1 MMNGYSSWGPEQ
13 YGIGRRW
20 LVILLVLVGQFISL
34 SAAQATHFRYGNL
47 TWRQLPSDAS
57 GRTIEFK
64 LTMGFRLG
72 FFTPTPTVGST
83 VTNTSANSGAAFNY
97 GDGTSISVF
106 DFTVTTINA
115 ADDYLY
121 GEATL
126 THTYSTTVTAAAVTA
141 FIESSARLAS
151 LQNNSNGR
159 YRITS
164 LVNLGINNANLPPSS
179 TLPPIVNLPVSQ
191 SAATFTVPATDPDGN
206 PLTFSLATAADLGAT
221 YAFTQPTGF
230 SITSAGVATFDT
242 RSPKAVNQLY
252 NAIIKISDGKS
263 FVVID
268 FLIKIVAASDPPVF
282 VYGGITPANNSTIQT
297 YVGCP
302 INFTVRATDTDP
314 TSNTITL
321 QGVGLPSGASFSPV
335 TGSNTVTSA
344 FTFTPTTEGTSV
356 TSFFAQDNV
365 GNQTITS
372 VTFRVIQPILTA
384 RSPAVCVGNTI
395 SLTATPGTSASGVT
409 TYTFRGPSGVIGSP
423 STSSTV
429 TVSGLTAGVYTF
441 SVTTTNSLNSSSA
454 CTSTATTSVTVDA
467 PPTVTLS
474 NSGTLTCSVT
484 SNTLTAT
491 SSTSGTSYAFSGPG
505 LNQTSA
511 ANTAVV
517 TQAGTYTVLVT
528 TASGCTAVATT
539 TVSSNTTTPLAP
551 TAAVTAQPNCTLAT
565 GTITVSAPTGSQ
577 LAYSIDG
584 ATYTNTT
591 GVFTGVAPGSYSV
604 TVRNTVSGCISPAT
618 SVTVNAQPPTPAA
631 PTASVTSQPTCT
643 NPAGTITITAPTGT
657 GLTYSIDG
665 TTYSG
670 TTVFSGVAPGSYS
683 VTVRNSSGCTSAATV
698 VTVNQALLASAAPT
712 ATVTAQPN
720 CTLATGTIT
729 ITAPTGLGFS
739 YSIDGTTYT
748 NTTGVFTGVAPGIYA
763 VTDRNL
769 VGCISAA
776 TSVTV
781 TAQPPTPVAPGISLL
796 QPGCTLATGTISVT
810 APTGTGLTY
819 SINGTTYT
827 NTTGIFTSVAPGSY
841 SVTVRNSSGCTS
853 APTAVTINTQPP
865 TPLAPTATV
874 TVQPSCTLATG
885 TITITAPTGTGL
897 TYSIDGTTYT
907 NTTGVFSGVAPGSY
921 SVTVRNSSGCISSA
935 TSVTVNAQPATPIAP
950 TVSVSAQPSCTMA
963 TGTITITAPV
973 GPGLTYSI
981 DGTSYT
987 NTTGTF
993 TGVAP
998 GSYSVT
1004 VRNSSGCTSAATS
1017 VTVTAQPPTPVAPT
1031 ATVTAQ
1037 PSCTLS
1043 TGTITITAPTGTGL
1057 TYSINGT
1064 DYTNTTGTFTG
1075 VAPGSYSVTV
1085 RNSSGCTSAP
1095 TAVTVNAQP
1104 PTPVAPTAT
1113 VSTQPSCTLA
1123 TGTITISA
1131 PVGSGLTYSI
1141 DGTTYSNTTG
1151 VFTGVAPG
1159 SYSVT
1164 VRNSSGCTS
1173 APTSVTVN
1181 AQPSTPT
1188 LTLNSATL
1196 CAGQSATLTV
1206 TGCTGGTLQWSTGS
1220 TSSSIMVTPLVTTRY
1235 SVTCLAASGC
1245 SATTSQTVVV
1255 RPTPAY
1261 TQQPTVTLA
1270 TCRGGT
1276 ANQDASIRFTTLQ
1289 NTERADF
1296 LAASS
1301 YTGGP
1306 AYGAASNRLV
1316 AGGAVTFAGL
1326 ANPASSQAYTVRLF
1340 SAGGLCT
1347 VDVPLT
1353 LLSTDCRCSGC
1364 PNIMLQMGK

>member
-1 MMNGYSSWGPEQ
+1 MMTRFTFEQ
-13 YGIGRRW
+13 YGLRRPW
-20 LVILLVLVGQFISL
+20 LVILLFLVGQFIAL

-72 FFTPTPTVGST
+72 YFTPTPTVGST

-106 DFTVTTINA
+106 DFTVTTVNA

-126 THTYSTTVTAAAVTA
+126 THTFSTTGNVTA
-141 FIESSARLAS
+141 FIESSARLNS
-151 LQNNSNGR
+151 LQNNAGGR

-164 LVNLGINNANLPPSS
+164 LVNVGSNNANLPPSS

-221 YAFTQPTGF
+221 SYTFTQPTGF
-230 SITSAGVATFDT
+230 SISAAGVATLDT

-321 QGVGLPSGASFSPV
+321 QGVGLPAGAAFSPV

-344 FTFTPTTEGTSV
+344 FSFTPTTEGTSV

-365 GNQTITS
+365 GNQVITS
-372 VTFRVIQPILTA
+372 VTFRVLQPMLTSRA
-384 RSPAVCVGNTI
+384 PAVCVGNAI

-423 STSSTV
+423 GTSSTA
-429 TVSGLTAGVYTF
+429 TVNGLTAGVYTF
-441 SVTTTNSLNSSSA
+441 SVTTANSINSSSA

-474 NSGTLTCSVT
+474 NSGTLTCLVT
-484 SNTLTAT
+484 SNTLTAA

-505 LNQTSA
+505 LSQTSA

-517 TQAGTYTVLVT
+517 TQAGTYTVVVT

-539 TVSSNTTTPLAP
+539 TVFSNTATPVAP
-551 TAAVTAQPNCTLAT
+551 TATVTAQPSCTLAT
-565 GTITVSAPTGSQ
+565 GTITVSAPTGSG
-577 LAYSIDG
+577 LTYSLDG

-591 GVFTGVAPGSYSV
+591 GVFTGVAAGSYSV
-604 TVRNTVSGCISPAT
+604 TVRNTASGCVSPVT
-618 SVTVNAQPPTPAA
+618 SVTVNAQPPVPAA

-643 NPAGTITITAPTGT
+643 TPTGTITITAPTGT

-665 TTYSG
+665 STYVG
-670 TTVFSGVAPGSYS
+670 TTVFSGVAPGSYA
-683 VTVRNSSGCTSAATV
+683 VTVRNSSGCISAATT
-698 VTVNQALLASAAPT
+698 VTVNPALLASAAPT
-712 ATVTAQPN
+712 ATVTAQPT

-729 ITAPTGLGFS
+729 ITAPTGLNFS
-739 YSIDGTTYT
+739 YSIDGVNYT
-748 NTTGVFTGVAPGIYA
+748 NTSGIFTGVVPGVYS
-763 VTDRNL
+763 VTDRNTI
-769 VGCISAA
+769 GCISTA

-781 TAQPPTPVAPGISLL
+781 TAQPPTPAAPSVSLL
-796 QPGCTLATGTISVT
+796 QPSCTLATGTISVT

-827 NTTGIFTSVAPGSY
+827 NTTGIF
-841 SVTVRNSSGCTS
+841 
-853 APTAVTINTQPP
+853 
-865 TPLAPTATV
+865 
-874 TVQPSCTLATG
+874 
-885 TITITAPTGTGL
+885 
-897 TYSIDGTTYT
+897 
-907 NTTGVFSGVAPGSY
+907 SGVAPGSY
-921 SVTVRNSSGCISSA
+921 SVTVR
-935 TSVTVNAQPATPIAP
+935 T
-950 TVSVSAQPSCTMA
+950 
-963 TGTITITAPV
+963 
-973 GPGLTYSI
+973 
-981 DGTSYT
+981 
-987 NTTGTF
+987 
-993 TGVAP
+993 
-998 GSYSVT
+998 
-1004 VRNSSGCTSAATS
+1004 SSGCTSAPTA
-1017 VTVTAQPPTPVAPT
+1017 VTVNPQPPTPVAPT

-1037 PSCTLS
+1037 PSCTLA
-1043 TGTITITAPTGTGL
+1043 TGTITITAPTGSGLTYSIDGTTYTNTTGVFTGVPPGSYSVTVRNGSGCLSPATSVTVNAQPATPSAPTVSVSSQPSCTLATGTITITAPTGAGLTYSIDGTNYTNTTGIYTGVPPGSYSVTVRTSSGCTSAATSVTVTAQPATPPAPTATVTAQPNCTLTTGTITVTAPTGTGL

-1064 DYTNTTGTFTG
+1064 TYTNTTGIFSG

-1085 RNSSGCTSAP
+1085 RTSSGCTSAP
-1095 TAVTVNAQP
+1095 TAVTVNPQP

-1113 VSTQPSCTLA
+1113 VTAQPNCTLA
-1123 TGTITISA
+1123 TGTISVSA
-1131 PVGSGLTYSI
+1131 PTGTGLTYSI
-1141 DGTTYSNTTG
+1141 DGATYTNTTG
-1151 VFTGVAPG
+1151 LFSGVTPG
-1159 SYSVT
+1159 VYAVT
-1164 VRNSSGCTS
+1164 VRNASGCTS
-1173 APTSVTVN
+1173 PSTSVTVN
-1181 AQPSTPT
+1181 VQPSTPT

-1196 CAGQSATLTV
+1196 CAGQSVTLTV
-1206 TGCTGGTLQWSTGS
+1206 TGCSGGTLQWSTGS
-1220 TSSSIMVTPLVTTRY
+1220 TASSIMITPLVTTRY

-1276 ANQDASIRFTTLQ
+1276 ANQDASISFTTLQ
-1289 NTERADF
+1289 NTERADL

-1306 AYGAASNRLV
+1306 AYGAVSNRLV
-1316 AGGAVTFAGL
+1316 SGGAVSFSGL
-1326 ANPASSQAYTVRLF
+1326 ANPVSSQAYTVRLF

-1364 PNIMLQMGK
+1364 PNIRLQMGK